1 MRNFFLSAAGQR
13 RTIKLLLLLAI
24 SPSANFAQNRVESDL
39 DLPTLYFKIN
49 TSLRQKQKYFDQ
61 KGNKGIADELAG
73 ISTVFNELLPALPT
87 DGASAD
93 FKEALLGYSSTLEAL
108 RDTSSETTRDLL
120 EEIRRDMIVKRAV
133 GGSLKLEGSASK
145 PIEVTVVTRK
155 IVDGKEIDVPGYSV
169 LYKPWFLKDT
179 AKPGMSFTNPTL
191 SAKRSIS
198 PGNYDIWV
206 QKGNSPSKLPQKG
219 RTRKRIPDTN
229 DAKQTTVV
237 IFVD

>member
-1 MRNFFLSAAGQR
+1 M
-13 RTIKLLLLLAI
+13 KLLLLLAI
-24 SPSANFAQNRVESDL
+24 SPTANFAQNRVEADL
-39 DLPTLYFKIN
+39 DLPTLYFRIN
-49 TSLRQKQKYFDQ
+49 ASLLQKQKYFDVR
-61 KGNKGIADELAG
+61 GNKGIADQLAG
-73 ISTVFNELLPALPT
+73 ISAVFSELLPALPT

-108 RDTSSETTRDLL
+108 SDTSSETTRALL
-120 EEIRRDMIVKRAV
+120 EEIRGDMIVKKTV
-133 GGSLKLEGSASK
+133 GGSLKLEGSASN

-179 AKPGMSFTNPTL
+179 AKPGISFTNPTL

-206 QKGNSPSKLPQKG
+206 QKGNSTTKLPQKG
-219 RTRKRIPDTN
+219 RARKRIPETN
-229 DAKQTTVV
+229 DAKKTTVV